1 MTRLLHVVGA
11 RPNFMKAA
19 AVIGPARAYSG
30 LEQILIHTG
39 QHYDPEMSDTHF
51 ADLGL
56 PAPDE
61 NLGVGSGSQ
70 AAQTAGV
77 MLAFEPVVA
86 RYRPDWVV
94 VYGDVNSTVACTLV
108 AAKMGIRVAHVEA
121 GLRSRDRTMPEE
133 LNRIV
138 TDQLADL
145 LLTPSRDANDN
156 LRLEGIAADRIR
168 FTGNVMVDT
177 LLRLLGRARDRQAA
191 ATMGLAKGRYA
202 FVTMHRPGNVDDP
215 DVLRDILAAL
225 EATTRHFPVVFA
237 AHPRTL
243 SRIEQFGLQD
253 VVRRVKLIAPLGYL
267 DSISLVDTAAV
278 VITDSGGLQEE
289 TTALGVPCL
298 TVRPNTER
306 PVTVT
311 EGTNRLV
318 APDRHALIAAVD
330 QVVLRLEQSEHV
342 PRRPEG
348 WDGHAGDRVV
358 TALLNHSAGSPNE
371 LVNPAAGR
379 QVAV

>member
-19 AVIGPARAYSG
+19 AVMGPARHYPG
-30 LEQILIHTG
+30 VEQILVHTG
-39 QHYDPEMSDTHF
+39 QHYDPEMSSAHF
-51 ADLGL
+51 PDLGL

-70 AAQTAGV
+70 AAQTAAV
-77 MLAFEPVVA
+77 MMAFEPVLA
-86 RYRPDWVV
+86 RSRPDWVV

-156 LRLEGIAADRIR
+156 LRLEGIPGDRIR

-177 LLRLLGRARDRQAA
+177 LLRLLGKARDRRVAA
-191 ATMGLAKGRYA
+191 RMQVAAGEYA

-225 EATTRHFPVVFA
+225 EATARHFPVLFA
-237 AHPRTL
+237 AHPRTIA
-243 SRIEQFGLQD
+243 RIDEFGLRD
-253 VVRRVKLIAPLGYL
+253 VVREVKLIKPLAYL
-267 DSISLVDTAAV
+267 DSIGLLDTAAV

-298 TVRPNTER
+298 TIRPNTER

-318 APDRHALIAAVD
+318 ASNRQAIVSAVD
-330 QVVLRLEQSEHV
+330 QVVQRLDRHHV

-358 TALLNHSAGSPNE
+358 ASLLNRSVGTPDE
-371 LVNPAAGR
+371 LVNPAPGR